1 VVVVVVAVAVVAVVV
16 VVVAVVAVVAVVIAV
31 VVAVVVAVAAAAAA
45 AAVVTTTFAV
55 LSPLPLL
62 FQSVAVVRI
71 DIKRNVVFLLLFRPT
86 VFFACV
92 RRPTIALWH
101 SWCSVIVASLV
112 AFVVMV
118 VFFLPLFFLL
128 LPFFSQ
134 FTLLHGNLLRR
145 QTTIFGTLRTEIDF
159 NDGLFGVATFAR
171 PFVGF
176 GFLLD
181 AKRRAFV
188 ASKHVEFH
196 EW

>member
-1 VVVVVVAVAVVAVVV
+1 MVAVLFLLTVVPSTFHFCFLLWLGIQWLLPLVRVFLGYGLVRPTTVVLSTGTMSTTVFVVVVVVVVVVVMVVVVVVVVAVAVVAVVV

-31 VVAVVVAVAAAAAA
+31 VVAVVVAAVAAAAA

-101 SWCSVIVASLV
+101 S
-112 AFVVMV
+112 
-118 VFFLPLFFLL
+118 
-128 LPFFSQ
+128 
-134 FTLLHGNLLRR
+134 
-145 QTTIFGTLRTEIDF
+145 
-159 NDGLFGVATFAR
+159 
-171 PFVGF
+171 
-176 GFLLD
+176 
-181 AKRRAFV
+181 
-188 ASKHVEFH
+188 
-196 EW
+196 